1 MRFIQSA
8 KDGSCRIIFSEQE
21 KKIIKE
27 KGEFFL
33 DAMSFRHFTNNLIRA
48 VSEFHKRFPEEVKQ
62 KQTKDDDL
70 CEGKECP

>member
-8 KDGSCRIIFSEQE
+8 KDGSCRIIFNKQE

-33 DAMSFRHFTNNLIRA
+33 DAMSFRHFSNNLIRA
-48 VSEFHKRFPEEVKQ
+48 VSEFHKRFPEEI
-62 KQTKDDDL
+62 KQTQTTAEDS